1 MEKLIA
7 ASESFYDNSK
17 EEEVNVDLFNSFM
30 SHNYL
35 GLCVYYNRAL
45 SFITKSWRDH
55 DKKVDH
61 VVRFYFLLS
70 LKLFEA
76 VFEMLFVNY
85 FARREFVNKLII
97 DAEIEV
103 KKVLLVL

>member
-1 MEKLIA
+1 M
-7 ASESFYDNSK
+7 
-17 EEEVNVDLFNSFM
+17 
-30 SHNYL
+30 
-35 GLCVYYNRAL
+35 
-45 SFITKSWRDH
+45 
-55 DKKVDH
+55 
-61 VVRFYFLLS
+61 VRFYFLLS

-85 FARREFVNKLII
+85 FVRREFVNKLII